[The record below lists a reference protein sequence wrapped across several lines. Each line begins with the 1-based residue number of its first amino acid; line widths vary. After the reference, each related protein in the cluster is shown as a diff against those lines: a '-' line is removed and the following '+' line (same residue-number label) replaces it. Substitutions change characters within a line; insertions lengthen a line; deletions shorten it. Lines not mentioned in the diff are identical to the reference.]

1 MLGLAVLGVS
11 VAAIVL
17 LLLWR
22 LLVQDN
28 NKKDK
33 NVQSSADAPAAHR
46 SPACSDPEVQRV
58 VDKYGLEE
66 YGFMP
71 ERNLDRL
78 PKYFEPWE
86 AIADKLPQH
95 NRMRTLEAA
104 VDALPM
110 LDVSRL
116 RGKAE
121 LRRAYTVLGFIS
133 HSYIHGRSV
142 PFYKWFSSKDEEAAS
157 GPTAQPRD
165 RLPVQLAAP
174 WLRVSEELEIAPVL
188 THAAVD
194 LWNWRLVDPTKP
206 LSVDNLRCRVTATG
220 GMGEEYFYLLVT
232 AMEARA
238 ASLVPRCFLVADYI
252 KAGRDDD
259 LVRLLNEIAS
269 CLRDFCTI
277 FARSRKLVDKDFFFL
292 IHRPFLQGFQT
303 ETSLDGVEF
312 EIGEGKTRTLRLKG
326 GSAAQSS
333 VIQMFDLVL
342 GVDQPRLVSRFQAE
356 MWAYMPGKHRL
367 FLQDLQ
373 KRLAGGSLGAHV
385 KELQKSPLTAAFNR
399 AVDGLK
405 LFRQTHLDIAKR
417 YIQSGQL
424 GTGTTPFKNFLETSL
439 KATQRR
445 RLPCCTGSFAPHP
458 MPASWERGDTKA
470 RSSAM
475 PARGET
481 LRGKIQQ
488 GKIKQGETKEDV
500 KS

>member
-1 MLGLAVLGVS
+1 M
-11 VAAIVL
+11 
-17 LLLWR
+17 
-22 LLVQDN
+22 
-28 NKKDK
+28 
-33 NVQSSADAPAAHR
+33 APR
-46 SPACSDPEVQRV
+46 FKRV
-58 VDKYGLEE
+58 GDCL
-66 YGFMP
+66 
-71 ERNLDRL
+71 
-78 PKYFEPWE
+78 
-86 AIADKLPQH
+86 
-95 NRMRTLEAA
+95 
-104 VDALPM
+104 
-110 LDVSRL
+110 
-116 RGKAE
+116 
-121 LRRAYTVLGFIS
+121 
-133 HSYIHGRSV
+133 
-142 PFYKWFSSKDEEAAS
+142 
-157 GPTAQPRD
+157 
-165 RLPVQLAAP
+165 
-174 WLRVSEELEIAPVL
+174 VL

-194 LWNWRLVDPTKP
+194 RGIGASWTPQSRSRSTICGAV
-206 LSVDNLRCRVTATG
+206 SATG
-220 GMGEEYFYLLVT
+220 GMGGEEYFYLLVT

-277 FARSRKLVDKDFFFL
+277 FARSRKLVDKDFFSSF
-292 IHRPFLQGFQT
+292 RPFLQGFQT
-303 ETSLDGVEF
+303 KRPSTASSSRSAKGNSHASPQ
-312 EIGEGKTRTLRLKG
+312 G

-356 MWAYMPGKHRL
+356 MWAYMPGKQAIPPRPAKTL
-367 FLQDLQ
+367 GWRVARRARQRGLQ
-373 KRLAGGSLGAHV
+373 KA
-385 KELQKSPLTAAFNR
+385 PLTAAFNR

-488 GKIKQGETKEDV
+488 GKMKQGETKEDV